1 MGLLKKL
8 GIIILLYV
16 ILGVVW
22 SVLIYML
29 IVPPGGFG
37 DSPLNV
43 LYTIFSP
50 ITTIFF
56 LILVSTGIIA
66 P

>member
-1 MGLLKKL
+1 MGVLKKL
-8 GIIILLYV
+8 GILILLYV

-22 SVLIYML
+22 SALMYLSIL
-29 IVPPGGFG
+29 PTPGGLEG
-37 DSPLNV
+37 PLNV
-43 LYTIFSP
+43 IYMIFSP
-50 ITTIFF
+50 ITTVFF

>member
-37 DSPLNV
+37 DSPLNI

-50 ITTIFF
+50 ITTVFF

>member
-22 SVLIYML
+22 SALIYML

-37 DSPLNV
+37 DSPLNI

-50 ITTIFF
+50 ITTVFF

-66 P
+66 L

>member
-22 SVLIYML
+22 SALIYML

-50 ITTIFF
+50 ITTVFF